1 MWVPGSRT
9 ELAVVADNF
18 VKIYNLS
25 ADTYSPQY
33 YFVVMSGK
41 VKDVT
46 FAVNQQVRSNE
57 TVWPVD
63 TVQYSIIHSVFTPD

>member
-25 ADTYSPQY
+25 ADAYSPQY

-46 FAVNQQVRSNE
+46 FAVNQQVGSDE

-63 TVQYSIIHSVFTPD
+63 TVQYHT